1 MDISVIVC
9 THDRSASLE
18 RVLAGLAAQT
28 GLANRTWEIVVV
40 DNQSTDDTAAVV
52 RAAAGSCPVPLRYR
66 YEAEPGKSNALNAG
80 IDAAGGDVLAF
91 TDDDVELTP
100 GWLAGLIEVMER
112 FDCDGVGGPVV
123 PVWTGPPP
131 RWLADDGPYRMHAA
145 VVDFQHGDEPIA
157 LEAAPLGANSAYRR
171 EVFERYGRFRAD
183 LGHVGRTPLPCEDTE
198 LARRVLRGGGE
209 LRYAPGAVVFH
220 DVEPA
225 RLTRRYFL
233 DWYKARGR
241 AAAREEA
248 PDRSAAS
255 VAGVPRHLLRTFLTS
270 LVRWVF
276 SVGSRRRF
284 FHKLQTWRTAGAIA
298 EARSTTPRAD
308 TTPTTAGTHR
318 RSPRSTP
325 AP

>member
-1 MDISVIVC
+1 MDVSVIVC
-9 THDRSASLE
+9 THDRSASLA

-28 GLANRTWEIVVV
+28 GLEDRSWEIVVV
-40 DNQSTDDTAAVV
+40 DNQSTDGTAAVV
-52 RAAAGSCPVPLRYR
+52 RAAAASCPVPLRYR
-66 YEAEPGKSNALNAG
+66 YESVPGKSNALNAG
-80 IDAAGGDVLAF
+80 IDAAAGRILAF

-100 GWLAGLIEVMER
+100 GWLAGLVEVLER
-112 FDCDGVGGPVV
+112 FRCDGVGGPVV
-123 PVWTGPPP
+123 PVWTGPSP
-131 RWLADDGPYRMHAA
+131 RWLAEAGPYRMHAA

-157 LEAAPLGANSAYRR
+157 LDAAPLGANSAYRR

-183 LGHVGRTPLPCEDTE
+183 LGHVGRAPLPCEDTE

-209 LRYAPGAVVFH
+209 LRYAPGAVVYH

-225 RLTRRYFL
+225 RLNRRYFL

-241 AAAREEA
+241 AAAREA
-248 PDRSAAS
+248 SSDGNAATI
-255 VAGVPRHLLRTFLTS
+255 AGVPRHLLRTFVTS

-276 SVGSRRRF
+276 SVGSTRRF

-298 EARSTTPRAD
+298 EARRTTPPAG
-308 TTPTTAGTHR
+308 TAPTSAGTHR

>member
-9 THDRSASLE
+9 THDRSSSL
-18 RVLAGLAAQT
+18 RKVLAGLAAQT
-28 GLANRTWEIVVV
+28 GLEGRTWEIVVV

-52 RAAAGSCPVPLRYR
+52 REAAARCPVPLRYR
-66 YEAEPGKSNALNAG
+66 YEGEPGKSNALNAG
-80 IDAAGGDVLAF
+80 IETAQGAVLAF

-100 GWLAGLIEVMER
+100 TWLAGLIDVMER
-112 FDCDGVGGPVV
+112 FDCDGAGGPVV
-123 PVWTGPPP
+123 PVWSGPPP

-145 VVDFQHGDEPIA
+145 VVDFRHGDEPIA
-157 LEAAPLGANSAYRR
+157 LDAAPLGANSAYRR
-171 EVFERYGRFRAD
+171 EVFERFGGFRQD

-198 LARRVLRGGGE
+198 LARRVLRAGGE
-209 LRYAPGAVVFH
+209 LRYAPGAVVYH

-225 RLTRRYFL
+225 RLNRRYFL

-248 PDRSAAS
+248 PDHGAAR
-255 VAGVPRHLLRTFLTS
+255 VAGVPRHLIRTFMTS
-270 LVRWVF
+270 LVRWLF
-276 SVGSRRRF
+276 SVGSARRF

-298 EARSTTPRAD
+298 EARSTTPPAD
-308 TTPTTAGTHR
+308 TPPTAAAAHR